1 MPRQAYV
8 YIAVIL
14 IFAALGVP
22 LTATHLKHKKA
33 AANALKTVKEANQE
47 NAATLETQ
55 RKNLDTARAE
65 LTQANLGW
73 DEVWDDVDVRIDQ
86 QRGQLTLN
94 IGTNNGVSWDV
105 TQKILPVL
113 HGFTTIGNELKYVGP
128 FQAVSP
134 PRTDT
139 VTVKP
144 MWTLFPYVSGLDPN
158 QWQSEARDWRGGKW
172 KFRSLIPAGDKRR
185 FEGLAARAQS
195 AVTRFRE
202 LQGSVAKQGELQTLA
217 EEQAERRREEL
228 LGAND
233 PNVEEDPLQPQ
244 LKYGLNK
251 ALQDEEESRNAVFL
265 EVDALR
271 RAILEEKRIRI
282 EHQAK
287 LKAAEATTATPSVP
301 RIGDRRK

>member
-14 IFAALGVP
+14 IFGALGVP

-33 AANALKTVKEANQE
+33 AANALKTVKETNEQ

-73 DEVWDDVDVRIDQ
+73 DDSWDDVDVRIDQ

-94 IGTNNGVSWDV
+94 IGTNNGVV
-105 TQKILPVL
+105 FRQQILPVL
-113 HGFTTIGNELKYVGP
+113 HGFTTVGNELKYVGP

-134 PRTDT
+134 PGPDT

-144 MWTLFPYVSGLDPN
+144 MWTLFPHVSGLDPN

-202 LQGSVAKQGELQTLA
+202 LQGSVTKQGELQTLA
-217 EEQAERRREEL
+217 EEQAERRLEEL
-228 LGAND
+228 LGSND
-233 PNVEEDPLQPQ
+233 PDVEEDPLRPE

-251 ALQDEEESRNAVFL
+251 ALEDEEEARNAVFL

-271 RAILEEKRIRI
+271 RAVLEEKRIRD
-282 EHQAK
+282 EHQAR
-287 LKAAEATTATPSVP
+287 LKGAEATTATPSVP